1 MGGFNMT
8 FSLEILETS
17 LGELNEQLEVLD
29 NKLTDL
35 EKISD
40 HTFFE
45 LYLIAQRMNVS
56 LADSLVMVK

>member
-17 LGELNEQLEVLD
+17 LEVLNDQLDVLD
-29 NKLTDL
+29 NKLSSL
-35 EKISD
+35 EKMSD

-45 LYLIAQRMNVS
+45 LYILAQRMNVS

>member
-17 LGELNEQLEVLD
+17 LEVLNDQLDVLD
-29 NKLTDL
+29 NKLSSL
-35 EKISD
+35 EKMSD

-45 LYLIAQRMNVS
+45 LYILAQRMNVS
-56 LADSLVMVK
+56 LANSLVMVK

>member
-1 MGGFNMT
+1 MT

-17 LGELNEQLEVLD
+17 LGKLNNQLDVLD
-29 NKLTDL
+29 SKLSNL

-45 LYLIAQRMNVS
+45 LYILAQRMNVT
-56 LADSLVMVK
+56 LADSLVLAK